1 VARVPTDDHRLE
13 LDAGRYS
20 TWGDSQG
27 TPVFIAHGTPGSRR
41 ALSPGLDDSVWLRQQ
56 RLRFIGVDRPGYGN
70 PDPWPEASLPR
81 FCPSPPPFL
90 ARFWQSVP
98 SEDPADSSLLSDS
111 SIADL

>member
-1 VARVPTDDHRLE
+1 VSPLTIIGSNWTTGDTPLGAIPRELPCSSLTARQDRGE
-13 LDAGRYS
+13 
-20 TWGDSQG
+20 
-27 TPVFIAHGTPGSRR
+27 
-41 ALSPGLDDSVWLRQQ
+41 LSPGLDDSVWLRQQ